1 MKPKLYI
8 FLWFVVGAIS
18 YYFTRLSNLEANLQW
33 FLYFNLDDLMDILIV
48 LALLPFVKSWKVQY
62 QLMVYAVLF
71 SKVLD
76 LLSTII
82 GGITGEQQQGQWIEI
97 FSHVFA
103 VISIMAISYYIIE
116 NKSTIARTW
125 AKLLQKLHGR

>member
-1 MKPKLYI
+1 
-8 FLWFVVGAIS
+8 
-18 YYFTRLSNLEANLQW
+18 
-33 FLYFNLDDLMDILIV
+33 MDILIV